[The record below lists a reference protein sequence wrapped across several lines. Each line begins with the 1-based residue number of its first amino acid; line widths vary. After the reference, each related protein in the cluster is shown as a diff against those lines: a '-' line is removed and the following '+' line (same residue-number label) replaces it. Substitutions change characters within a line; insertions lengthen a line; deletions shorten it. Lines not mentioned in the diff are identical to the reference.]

1 MNSRF
6 TSQLQFKY
14 YVSKLGCSIGYK
26 FDSDQNQSKNEARPK
41 CREKRKKCISC
52 PASQQKTKK
61 NSIPSKAH
69 KKTPKSQILCTHG
82 KICAFHFPKVF
93 LITFIEENC
102 REKVKENNSNDTLVC
117 DVKAHIV
124 VLCTSSPF
132 FCTRWVLLR
141 FNPEN

>member
-1 MNSRF
+1 MRQGPSA
-6 TSQLQFKY
+6 K
-14 YVSKLGCSIGYK
+14 KGE
-26 FDSDQNQSKNEARPK
+26 KNAFLAQPHN
-41 CREKRKKCISC
+41 KRR
-52 PASQQKTKK
+52 KK

-93 LITFIEENC
+93 LITFFEGNC

-124 VLCTSSPF
+124 LLCTSSPF

>member
-1 MNSRF
+1 MAIKINKKNEVRPKGREKAKK
-6 TSQLQFKY
+6 SQLLPRHTTKDE
-14 YVSKLGCSIGYK
+14 K
-26 FDSDQNQSKNEARPK
+26 NQ
-41 CREKRKKCISC
+41 
-52 PASQQKTKK
+52 
-61 NSIPSKAH
+61 IPSKAH

-93 LITFIEENC
+93 LITFFEGNGC
-102 REKVKENNSNDTLVC
+102 EKVKENNSNDTLVF

-132 FCTRWVLLR
+132 FCMRWVLLR

>member
-1 MNSRF
+1 MAIN
-6 TSQLQFKY
+6 LIAIK
-14 YVSKLGCSIGYK
+14 I
-26 FDSDQNQSKNEARPK
+26 NQKMRQGPSA
-41 CREKRKKCISC
+41 EKRRKKCISC

-61 NSIPSKAH
+61 KFNSIQGTQ

-93 LITFIEENC
+93 LITFFEGNC